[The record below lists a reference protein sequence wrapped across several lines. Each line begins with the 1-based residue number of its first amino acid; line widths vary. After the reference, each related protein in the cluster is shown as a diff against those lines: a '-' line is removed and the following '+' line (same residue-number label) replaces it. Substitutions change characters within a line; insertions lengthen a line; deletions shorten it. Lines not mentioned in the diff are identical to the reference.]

1 MRYFSQKINAI
12 VVLVIVLMLGGCQKE
27 DPCNCEV
34 PRACCRGLVPECA
47 ACEEGLTVEDWL
59 KKTCPNGENDA
70 YYGGWDDWYFIF
82 NCKICYAPFP
92 LFKTFS
98 LNSSLGEN
106 TDSLIF
112 LYLLL
117 NIFNCRTLKV

>member
-1 MRYFSQKINAI
+1 MRYSSKKINAV
-12 VVLVIVLMLGGCQKE
+12 VVLVGILMLGGCQKE

-70 YYGGWDDWYFIF
+70 YYGGWDEANQKSIWV
-82 NCKICYAPFP
+82 CE
-92 LFKTFS
+92 S
-98 LNSSLGEN
+98 VE
-106 TDSLIF
+106 
-112 LYLLL
+112 
-117 NIFNCRTLKV
+117 RQKVQITE